1 MSKPGRTI
9 SNKCPHCGESLWI
22 RSSEQVDPLL
32 KRLYGQCT
40 NLHCGF
46 TAQGFLTWDAEL
58 SPSAVPNPNIH
69 LPRDRAQENQLNQ
82 VKVKPRDYSAP
93 SLSECEECGND
104 IPPERQKLGA
114 VTLCIECK
122 TKEER
127 HASHYR

>member
-40 NLHCGF
+40 NLRCGF

-58 SPSAVPNPNIH
+58 SPSAMPNPEIH
-69 LPRDRAQENQLNQ
+69 LP
-82 VKVKPRDYSAP
+82 K
-93 SLSECEECGND
+93 SLAKQG
-104 IPPERQKLGA
+104 KGGA
-114 VTLCIECK
+114 CV
-122 TKEER
+122 
-127 HASHYR
+127 